1 MVASMEKNRGKL
13 ILIEGTDCSGKE
25 TQANLLVEALK
36 KAGIKIQKVSFPDY
50 ESPTG
55 KIVGGPYLGKS
66 YICEGYFEEGANHVS
81 PKVSALYYGADFLY
95 HLEEMNK
102 ILEKGTWILLDRYF
116 YSTFA
121 HQGGKERNKQKRL
134 EMYKWLEKL
143 EFDLL
148 GLPDPEIKVFLHMP
162 YECSVKLRKERAE
175 AADQNERSSVHLK
188 NAEQA
193 FLEVAE
199 LYHFHTIYF
208 DRRKKIKTIE
218 EIHDE
223 IFEYVKKEIE
233 K

>member
-1 MVASMEKNRGKL
+1 MVVSMQKNRGKL

-25 TQANLLVEALK
+25 TQANLLMDALK
-36 KAGIKIQKVSFPDY
+36 KLGIKIQKVSFPDY

-102 ILEKGTWILLDRYF
+102 LLDKGTWILLDRYF

-134 EMYKWLEKL
+134 
-143 EFDLL
+143 D
-148 GLPDPEIKVFLHMP
+148 V
-162 YECSVKLRKERAE
+162 
-175 AADQNERSSVHLK
+175 
-188 NAEQA
+188 
-193 FLEVAE
+193 
-199 LYHFHTIYF
+199 
-208 DRRKKIKTIE
+208 
-218 EIHDE
+218 
-223 IFEYVKKEIE
+223 
-233 K
+233 